1 MAVPGRP
8 QRQSYKVPPQ
18 VETNNR
24 VYTFYPRGRVTGQL
38 CLATLGKGVCGGRI
52 ISFLTLIRQGS
63 EQVSRLC
70 RKSTDNIEDAFD
82 NVTNL
87 VAFGMGASVKRCL
100 FLRRANYI
108 ECGFLVGSVNLS
120 VGSVSLSW
128 AASDLWRICGNL

>member
-1 MAVPGRP
+1 MV
-8 QRQSYKVPPQ
+8 
-18 VETNNR
+18 
-24 VYTFYPRGRVTGQL
+24 
-38 CLATLGKGVCGGRI
+38 KGCAAKRI

-108 ECGFLVGSVNLS
+108 ECELLIQSVGSVSFLVGSVC
-120 VGSVSLSW
+120 LSW
-128 AASDLWRICGNL
+128 AASDLWRIYGDL

>member
-1 MAVPGRP
+1 M
-8 QRQSYKVPPQ
+8 
-18 VETNNR
+18 
-24 VYTFYPRGRVTGQL
+24 
-38 CLATLGKGVCGGRI
+38 CGGRI

-100 FLRRANYI
+100 FLRRAKYI
-108 ECGFLVGSVNLS
+108 ELGIFAWECEFVVGSVRFVKNL
-120 VGSVSLSW
+120 
-128 AASDLWRICGNL
+128 

>member
-1 MAVPGRP
+1 M
-8 QRQSYKVPPQ
+8 
-18 VETNNR
+18 
-24 VYTFYPRGRVTGQL
+24 
-38 CLATLGKGVCGGRI
+38 CGGRI

-87 VAFGMGASVKRCL
+87 VAFGMGARVKRCL
-100 FLRRANYI
+100 FLRRAKYI
-108 ECGFLVGSVNLS
+108 ECGFLIGSVGSVSFL

-128 AASDLWRICGNL
+128 AASDLCRICVNL

>member
-1 MAVPGRP
+1 M
-8 QRQSYKVPPQ
+8 
-18 VETNNR
+18 
-24 VYTFYPRGRVTGQL
+24 
-38 CLATLGKGVCGGRI
+38 CGERI

-70 RKSTDNIEDAFD
+70 RESTDNIEDAFD

-108 ECGFLVGSVNLS
+108 DCVFRIVIFAWECEFVVGSTQFVKIL
-120 VGSVSLSW
+120 
-128 AASDLWRICGNL
+128 

>member
-1 MAVPGRP
+1 M
-8 QRQSYKVPPQ
+8 
-18 VETNNR
+18 
-24 VYTFYPRGRVTGQL
+24 
-38 CLATLGKGVCGGRI
+38 CGGRI

-100 FLRRANYI
+100 FLHRANYI
-108 ECGFLVGSVNLS
+108 ECGIFAWECEFIMQIYEVFNKDGYWVRDFYDDYPEAEQDAYDFADKIDGRVVVCWQEENTY
-120 VGSVSLSW
+120 
-128 AASDLWRICGNL
+128 

>member
-1 MAVPGRP
+1 M
-8 QRQSYKVPPQ
+8 
-18 VETNNR
+18 
-24 VYTFYPRGRVTGQL
+24 
-38 CLATLGKGVCGGRI
+38 CGGRI

-108 ECGFLVGSVNLS
+108 ECGFLVESVSLS

>member
-1 MAVPGRP
+1 M
-8 QRQSYKVPPQ
+8 
-18 VETNNR
+18 
-24 VYTFYPRGRVTGQL
+24 
-38 CLATLGKGVCGGRI
+38 CGGRI

-108 ECGFLVGSVNLS
+108 ECGFLVESVNLS

>member
-1 MAVPGRP
+1 M
-8 QRQSYKVPPQ
+8 
-18 VETNNR
+18 
-24 VYTFYPRGRVTGQL
+24 
-38 CLATLGKGVCGGRI
+38 CGGRI

-100 FLRRANYI
+100 FLRRAKYI
-108 ECGFLVGSVNLS
+108 EWEIFAWECEFVVGSAQFIKNFPKLAKPCPLQKYLAKLLTDS
-120 VGSVSLSW
+120 RLC
-128 AASDLWRICGNL
+128 ANDARRCGEHPLEHVFA

>member
-1 MAVPGRP
+1 M
-8 QRQSYKVPPQ
+8 
-18 VETNNR
+18 
-24 VYTFYPRGRVTGQL
+24 
-38 CLATLGKGVCGGRI
+38 CGGRI

-100 FLRRANYI
+100 FLRRAKYT
-108 ECGFLVGSVNLS
+108 ECGIFAWECEFVMQIYEVFNKDGYWVKSFYDDYPEARQDAYDFADKIDGRVVVCWQEENTY
-120 VGSVSLSW
+120 
-128 AASDLWRICGNL
+128 